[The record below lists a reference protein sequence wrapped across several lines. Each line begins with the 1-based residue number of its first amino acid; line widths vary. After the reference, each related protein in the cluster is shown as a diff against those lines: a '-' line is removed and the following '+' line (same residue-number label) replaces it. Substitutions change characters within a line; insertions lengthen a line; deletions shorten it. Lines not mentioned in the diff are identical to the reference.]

1 MQRAIQRSR
10 FELDLAVGETLD
22 LGEDRVAVPLFGSKR
37 EQDVELDAAQ
47 SHINAP
53 RLYAPRTDCQRNL
66 RRKTAPES

>member
-1 MQRAIQRSR
+1 
-10 FELDLAVGETLD
+10 
-22 LGEDRVAVPLFGSKR
+22 VPLFGSKR